1 MSENL
6 LITPLDAPLPSATA
20 PSAAAGRALPANVE
34 AEAAF
39 LGAVLIDNRVIEELN
54 TPLKAAHF
62 FEPVHA
68 RIYERI
74 TQLLDRKAVVTPV
87 TIKPYFEADEGLK
100 ALGGITY
107 LARLTADG
115 QGLLAPRELA
125 EQIYDLALLRELVSV
140 GRNLVESALDTSE
153 SVEPLQQIEQA
164 EAALYKVAEGAST
177 NSEAKTFRDSSLDA
191 LRLIEKAL
199 QSGGH
204 FSGKT
209 TGLDDL
215 NAKVGGLHDSD
226 LIILA
231 GRPAMG
237 KTSLVTNIAF
247 NCADRFRRDL
257 EDGIPPEKSVGA
269 PVAFFS
275 LEMSA
280 DQLATRILSEQAEIS
295 SEKLRMGRI
304 SHDEFRNIS
313 FASQRLSNLPLYI
326 DDTPALTIAGLRARA
341 RRMKRRHDIGLVVID
356 YLQLLQ
362 GSGRA
367 NDNRVNEISE
377 ISRGLKALAKE
388 LSLPV
393 IALSQL
399 SRAVESR
406 EDKRPQLSDLRES
419 GSIEQDADMVWFIF
433 REEYYHNAIRPD
445 LPSEASSDA
454 LLSKYAEW
462 ERRHEEVVNKAT
474 VIIAKQRHGSTG
486 NVHLH
491 FQSEYTKF
499 GNLAPDAYRGQPSD

>member
-1 MSENL
+1 MAEP
-6 LITPLDAPLPSATA
+6 IPFPRADETA
-20 PSAAAGRALPANVE
+20 ARALPSNVE

-39 LGAVLIDNRVIEELN
+39 LGAVLIDNRVIEELV
-54 TPLKAAHF
+54 TPLRPDHF
-62 FEPVHA
+62 FEPIHA

-74 TQLLDRKAVVTPV
+74 GQLLDRKAVVTPV
-87 TIKPYFEADEGLK
+87 TLRPYFEADEALK
-100 ALGGITY
+100 ELGGASY

-125 EQIYDLALLRELVSV
+125 DQIYDLALLRELVAV
-140 GRNLVESALDTSE
+140 GRNLVNSALDTSE
-153 SVEPLQQIEQA
+153 SVEPMEQISEA
-164 EAALYKVAEGAST
+164 EAALYRVSEGASVG
-177 NSEAKTFRDSSLDA
+177 NEAVTFRTSSLTA
-191 LRLIEKAL
+191 IQQIEKAL
-199 QSGGH
+199 NSGGH
-204 FSGKT
+204 ISGLT

-215 NAKVGGLHDSD
+215 NHKIGGLHDSD

-247 NCADRFRRDL
+247 NCAERYLRDMK
-257 EDGIPPEKSVGA
+257 DGIAPEKSVGA

-280 DQLATRILSEQAEIS
+280 DQLATRILAEQAEIS
-295 SEKLRMGRI
+295 SERLRKGSI
-304 SHDEFRNIS
+304 SHQDFQQIS
-313 FASQRLSNLPLYI
+313 FASQRLAELPLYI
-326 DDTPALTIAGLRARA
+326 DDTPALSIASLRTRA
-341 RRMKRRHDIGLVVID
+341 RRLKRRHNIGLVVVD

-367 NDNRVNEISE
+367 SDNRVNEISE
-377 ISRGLKALAKE
+377 ISRGLKTLAKE
-388 LSLPV
+388 LSVPV

-433 REEYYHNAIRPD
+433 REEYYHNAAKPD
-445 LPSEASSDA
+445 EPSESSSPDA
-454 LLSKYAEW
+454 LTKYDKW
-462 ERRHEEVVNKAT
+462 MERHLEVVNKAT

-486 NVHLH
+486 NVYLH
-491 FQSEYTKF
+491 FQSEFTKF
-499 GNLAPDAYRGQPSD
+499 GNLADDRKFGHQDDD